1 MIVGLVGFIGS
12 GKDTVA
18 KQFESRGFTRD
29 SFAAPLKDA
38 VSSIFNWPREMLE
51 GDSDKSRAF
60 REMRD
65 TWWSSKLEDKQFTPR
80 WALQYIGTEIL
91 RDQFNH
97 NTWLHSLENRYMAT
111 GRKQTVVSD
120 CRFKNEVGLIKTLG
134 GYVVRVKRGNEPH
147 WYEMAQE
154 AATGDKFAQHSLYEM
169 GVHQSE
175 WDWVNT
181 RVDFTV
187 DNSSS
192 IENLSTS
199 VESIVSKIKN
209 KNSK

>member
-18 KQFESRGFTRD
+18 KQFESRGFARD

-97 NTWLHSLENRYMAT
+97 NIWLHSLENRYMAT

>member
-12 GKDTVA
+12 GKDSVA
-18 KQFESRGFTRD
+18 RHFVDSGFTRD

-51 GDSDKSRAF
+51 GDTEQSRMF
-60 REMRD
+60 REAKD
-65 TWWSSKLEDKQFTPR
+65 QWWSSKLEDKGFTPR

-97 NTWLHSLENRYMAT
+97 NIWLHSLENRYMAT

-120 CRFKNEVGLIKTLG
+120 CRFRNEVGLIKTLG
-134 GYVVRVKRGNEPH
+134 GYVVRVKRGDEPH
-147 WYEMAQE
+147 WYETAKE
-154 AATGDKFAQHSLYEM
+154 AAAGDQFAQNSLYEM
-169 GVHQSE
+169 GIHQSE

-181 RVDFTV
+181 RVDFV
-187 DNSSS
+187 VENSGSL
-192 IENLSTS
+192 EDLSTS
-199 VESIVSKIKN
+199 VSDIVAKIKN
-209 KNSK
+209 KK

>member
-18 KQFESRGFTRD
+18 EHFIKAGFERD

-38 VSSIFNWPREMLE
+38 VAHIFNWPRDMLE
-51 GDSDKSRAF
+51 GDTEKSRAF

-65 TWWSSKLEDKQFTPR
+65 TWWSSKLEDKGFTPR
-80 WALQYIGTEIL
+80 WALQYIGTEVL
-91 RDQFNH
+91 RDGFNP
-97 NTWLHSLENRYMAT
+97 NIWLHSLENRYMAK
-111 GRKQTVVSD
+111 GRKQTIVSD

-134 GYVVRVKRGNEPH
+134 GYVVRVKRGPEPH
-147 WYEMAQE
+147 WYETAQE
-154 AATGDKFAQHSLYEM
+154 AASGDTFAQHSLHDM

-181 RVDFTV
+181 RTDFVV
-187 DNSSS
+187 DNSSTK
-192 IENLSTS
+192 EDLAERVNE
-199 VESIVSKIKN
+199 VVSKIKN
-209 KNSK
+209 N